1 MYTLNRIPNMRG
13 CTIGSPS
20 TSSVFSLF
28 TLYFRIKKTGYA

>member
-13 CTIGSPS
+13 CTIGFPS
-20 TSSVFSLF
+20 TSSAFFLF